1 MEAVD
6 PHVEAA
12 VLWLAQTILE
22 VLFAGGM
29 EEWIRQVGLAYDTER
44 LKSEIERVEAVLA
57 AVKRRAA
64 ANRPLPRSPGRLKE
78 LLYDADD
85 MVDELDYY
93 RLQHQVQGGMC
104 VDVDVDVLCSLHS
117 TYRCL
122 YDDSKGKLLADTIN
136 FRILFPFCL
145 AQVRLL
151 WIISPKAWI

>member
-22 VLFAGGM
+22 VLFAGKM
-29 EEWIRQVGLAYDTER
+29 EAWIRQVGLADDTER

-57 AVKRRAA
+57 AVKGRAA
-64 ANRPLPRSPGRLKE
+64 ENRPLARSLGRLKE

-93 RLQHQVQGGMC
+93 RLQHQVQGGRCMY
-104 VDVDVDVLCSLHS
+104 VLCI
-117 TYRCL
+117 L
-122 YDDSKGKLLADTIN
+122 YDDSKGKLLADAIN
-136 FRILFPFCL
+136 FHMLFPFCL
-145 AQVRLL
+145 AQV
-151 WIISPKAWI
+151 